1 MATTGTRND
10 ATTRSLGT
18 SASDLRRPVLTAE
31 GRALLE
37 QRIAGLAKAQDD
49 LRPLIVDHERDARF
63 ADEFDRLQIEI
74 DHLRGVLASAAALPK
89 APRGVVCLGSR
100 VTLRGEDGARFVVRI
115 VDPVEATLDDERIS
129 VQSPLAQV
137 LLGARAKAQV
147 EVPAPSGSWT
157 CTVVSVSHPKS

>member
-1 MATTGTRND
+1 MAHTDTRNEATTER
-10 ATTRSLGT
+10 AGT
-18 SASDLRRPVLTAE
+18 SGADLRRPVLTAE
-31 GRALLE
+31 GRGLLE
-37 QRIAGLAKAQDD
+37 ERIAGLRKSQDE
-49 LRPLIVDHERDARF
+49 LRPLIVVHERDARF
-63 ADEFDRLQIEI
+63 ADEFDRLQVEI
-74 DHLRGVLASAAALPK
+74 DHLRGVLASASSLPK

-100 VTLRGEDGARFVVRI
+100 VTLRAEDGSRFVVRI

-137 LLGARAKAQV
+137 LLGARAKVQV